1 MARNSV
7 CKKSVVVDESGMAAG
22 AKWVFADGKVV
33 VLMLTDLGMTMLNRA
48 AVHGILQK
56 GGDSYSGISNVTEA
70 RMALESTLKAI
81 MDDDWNRRPDRIGI
95 LAEALHRATGQPMDE
110 VVRKL
115 QSLDDKAKRE
125 LAKHDQVAVLIK
137 EIELERAKARV
148 DDTDEAP
155 ELDF

>member
-7 CKKSVVVDESGMAAG
+7 CKKSVVVSSEPSASICT
-22 AKWVFADGKVV
+22 WEFADGKVV
-33 VLMLTDLGMTMLNRA
+33 EVALHEIPEAMQWRA
-48 AVHGILQK
+48 MAHGLLQK

-81 MDDDWNRRPDRIGI
+81 MEGDWNRRPDRIGI

-125 LAKHDQVAVLIK
+125 LAKHDQIAVIVK
-137 EIELERAKARV
+137 EIELERAKAKV
-148 DDTDEAP
+148 DDESP